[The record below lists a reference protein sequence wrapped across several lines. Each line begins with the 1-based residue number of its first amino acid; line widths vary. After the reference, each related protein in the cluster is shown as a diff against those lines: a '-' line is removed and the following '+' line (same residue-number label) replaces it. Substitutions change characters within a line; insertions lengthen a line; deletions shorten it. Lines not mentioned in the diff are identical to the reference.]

1 MTTEA
6 TQKMQGIIA
15 AATLHAS
22 YECKD
27 EPWMHHVVH
36 LMDLAAKIVDGA
48 EIIFV
53 VQAAARQRPVG
64 NRLLAGIAWVGVRI
78 VTVHRQAIPM
88 RPSAFQNQSTL
99 AGGPYEP
106 QVLSHSA
113 VLYGELPGAR

>member
-6 TQKMQGIIA
+6 QKMQGIIA
-15 AATLHAS
+15 AATLHAA

-27 EPWMHHVVH
+27 EPWMHRVVH
-36 LMDLAAKIVDGA
+36 LTDWAAKIVDGA

-88 RPSAFQNQSTL
+88 RPSAFQNHSRL
-99 AGGPYEP
+99 AGGPH
-106 QVLSHSA
+106 QLLVLWYYA